1 MGSFFKIFKI
11 TDIFIIFIAAGFTVF
26 SAYAAY
32 MKPQTLSQVLI
43 KGQGREWTFPVNAQ
57 ETIAVPGPLGDT
69 VIRIQ
74 NGGAWV
80 ESSPCKNQTC
90 IGTGLISHQGQWAA
104 CLPNN
109 VLLIIHGAE
118 EENVDAAVW

>member
-1 MGSFFKIFKI
+1 MRSFLKVA
-11 TDIFIIFIAAGFTVF
+11 DILIIFTAAGFTVF

-32 MKPQTLSQVLI
+32 MKPQSLSQVLI
-43 KGQGREWTFPVNAQ
+43 KGQDREWTFPVNAQ
-57 ETIAVPGPLGDT
+57 ETVAVPGPLGDT

-74 NGGAWV
+74 NGGVWV

-90 IGTGLISHQGQWAA
+90 TGAGTISRQGQWAA

-109 VLLIIHGAE
+109 VLLIIRGEE